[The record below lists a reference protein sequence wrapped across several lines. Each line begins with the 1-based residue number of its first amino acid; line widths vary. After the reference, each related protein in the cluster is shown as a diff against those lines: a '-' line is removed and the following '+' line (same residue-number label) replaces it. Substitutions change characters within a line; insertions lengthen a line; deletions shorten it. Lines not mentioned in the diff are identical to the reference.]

1 MVIILVESSFKR
13 NKQLSD
19 MNFVQEETWFVARR
33 G

>member
-13 NKQLSD
+13 NKCLSD
-19 MNFVQEETWFVARR
+19 MNFVQEETWFVVRR